1 MVLEEEQKW
10 RKEDEINFLS
20 DQAKTSRLEI
30 EAQRYRTKSICCDQK
45 RQQHKTTIISM
56 VEQWTEKE
64 KKRLTWAASIRE
76 REIEVGPKCMYHNL
90 WRSRAAT
97 AANDPTV

>member
-45 RQQHKTTIISM
+45 RQQHKTTIILM